1 MNNELSKV
9 KEIESEIS
17 IIEQSH
23 KTEIL
28 SIHENINGLLE
39 RADLIQIEI
48 DDVESYEDAINL
60 KRIIK
65 NTHIAIEKKRK
76 ELKAPIIDVGK
87 KLDDFAKSIYEP
99 LKDAEVVLKNKMLPY
114 EENQQRIKEQ
124 ERLEKEKEEK
134 FKEELNQRLMQLN
147 SMLQRINLC
156 ETKSQVSEIENY
168 LNSINPKDFGERS
181 DEAGFIV
188 TNLKTTCMMIKKSL
202 PDEIQQV
209 LVEDENVVFEES
221 IIPITEEKEQPVV
234 FHDGMKYNPENPETT
249 LEFDFSNDGDC
260 LEFTEIKEAM
270 ENVFDTPKV
279 LRGFESEVMLTN
291 KSFSIIFNLQK
302 DEEFPTKI
310 SITNLSNQK
319 TQMFNL
325 K

>member
-1 MNNELSKV
+1 MKTAIQT
-9 KEIESEIS
+9 IEENSRAS
-17 IIEQSH
+17 L
-23 KTEIL
+23 L
-28 SIHENINGLLE
+28 SIHENMNGLLE

-48 DDVESYEDAINL
+48 DDVESYEDATNL

-76 ELKAPIIDVGK
+76 ELKAPIIDAGK

-99 LKDAEVVLKNKMLPY
+99 LKDAESVLKNKMLPY

-124 ERLEKEKEEK
+124 ERLEKEREEK
-134 FKEELNQRLMQLN
+134 LKEDLNNRLMQLN
-147 SMLQRINLC
+147 STLQRINLC
-156 ETKSQVSEIENY
+156 ETKPQVSEIENY

-181 DEAGFIV
+181 DEAGFII

-209 LVEDENVVFEES
+209 LVQDENVVFKETTT
-221 IIPITEEKEQPVV
+221 PITEEKEEPVV
-234 FHDGMKYNPENPETT
+234 FHDGMKYNPEKPEET

-260 LEFTEIKEAM
+260 SEFIEIKEEM
-270 ENVFDTPKV
+270 KNVFDAPEV
-279 LRGFESEVMLTN
+279 LRGFESEIMLTN
-291 KSFSIIFNLQK
+291 KSFSIIFNLKK
-302 DEEFPTKI
+302 DEEFPSKI
-310 SITNLSNQK
+310 SITNLSTEK

>member
-1 MNNELSKV
+1 MKTAIQT
-9 KEIESEIS
+9 IEENSRAS
-17 IIEQSH
+17 L
-23 KTEIL
+23 L
-28 SIHENINGLLE
+28 SIHENMNGLLE

-48 DDVESYEDAINL
+48 DDVESYEDATNL

-76 ELKAPIIDVGK
+76 ELKAPIIDAGK

-124 ERLEKEKEEK
+124 ERLEKEREEK
-134 FKEELNQRLMQLN
+134 LKEDLNNRLMQLN
-147 SMLQRINLC
+147 STLQRINLC
-156 ETKSQVSEIENY
+156 ETKPQVCEIEEY

-202 PDEIQQV
+202 PDEIKQV

-249 LEFDFSNDGDC
+249 LEFDFSNDRDC
-260 LEFTEIKEAM
+260 LEFGEIKEALELAEINEAM

-310 SITNLSNQK
+310 SITNLATEKN
-319 TQMFNL
+319 QMFNL